1 MKSVSYYSKKIAL
14 AFLVVSMSLSLAV
27 GAASADTAQ
36 PDTLPWMNTS
46 LTPEVRSDLLIDA
59 MSLDQKI
66 QQIAMKPV
74 ANTNIPGC
82 GFSSQGRHVEGIP
95 ELAIPTL
102 RMTNGPFGGGDCAVA
117 PTSTGL
123 TSALTVASSFDPAVS
138 WAWGDIIGEETRAS
152 AHNVLL
158 TPGINLGRVANA
170 GRNFEYFGE
179 DPYLAGVMAVA
190 QVNAVQAHGV
200 QSVAKHFAANEQET
214 SRQTMDTIVDDRT
227 MHELYLL
234 PFEMTIQEANLAS
247 VMCSYPHLNGVYACE
262 SSELLNDWLRDDLG
276 FKGYVMSDRGATHST
291 APAIKAGLDL
301 EFASP
306 RWFTPELINAALDT
320 GVLTVADIDKQ
331 LDRRFT
337 VMFELGQFD
346 DPINSLSPI
355 DFETNGRRIQEIGE
369 QGSVLLKNDHSTL
382 PLKAASL
389 KSVALIG
396 TPTFAGAAKFNSQG
410 PSNAIVV
417 TAPYTVTPEQGLNN
431 ALQALGSDATVTY
444 NNASNIAEAAALA
457 AQSDVA
463 VVMVGDISREGV
475 DRSSLALPVTDGV
488 NQDALVAAVA
498 AANPNTVVV
507 LKNGGPV
514 LLPWLDKVPAVL
526 EAWYPGQEDG
536 NIVAN
541 LLLGI
546 VNPSGKLPISFP
558 TQEREAATAT
568 PAQWPG
574 IDPDGAGPLPLTA
587 TYSEGLEMGYRWYDA
602 QGIDPVFAFGYG
614 LSYTNFEISKLAIS
628 QTISDGIKPFDVSF
642 SVKNTGNVAGAEVPQ
657 VYLGL
662 PESANQPPKRLV
674 GFKKVML
681 APGEEKQVTVTIDP
695 SASNHPIS
703 VWDADADKWTTPE
716 GKYDVY
722 VGNASNNITMTGAI
736 TVTDASAPTLSAT
749 LTGAAAVPAGK
760 AFTLNFGL
768 QNVTQNVFA
777 QEVTLN
783 FDPTQVEFMDAKSLK
798 TGLQVV
804 SKEVKAPGKVRII
817 LASLGAGNEIKTDGD
832 LLSVELK
839 AKANPQTVSAN
850 VTLTNI
856 VLADGNGV
864 ETPIANVSQSV
875 AIGYTKG
882 DLNGDGKISI
892 GDLGIVAAAYGKTD
906 QSADWAEFK
915 LADVNNDNKIDI
927 FDLSTVAQLIN

>member
-1 MKSVSYYSKKIAL
+1 MASIFHSKKLTL
-14 AFLVVSMSLSLAV
+14 ASLILSLTFTFA
-27 GAASADTAQ
+27 GSAFADTATTS
-36 PDTLPWMNTS
+36 PSMPWMNTS
-46 LTPEVRSDLLIDA
+46 LTPEVRSGLLIGA
-59 MSLDQKI
+59 MTLDQKI

-74 ANTNIPGC
+74 ANTNLPGC
-82 GFSSQGRHVEGIP
+82 GFSAQGRHVEGIP
-95 ELAIPTL
+95 DLAIPTL

-138 WAWGDIIGEETRAS
+138 SAWGDIIGEETRAS
-152 AHNVLL
+152 GHNVLL
-158 TPGINLGRVANA
+158 TPGINLGRVPNA

-190 QVNAVQAHGV
+190 QVNAVQARGV

-262 SSELLNDWLRDDLG
+262 SSELLTDWLREDLG

-306 RWFTPELINAALDT
+306 LWFTPKLIHEALDT
-320 GVLTVADIDKQ
+320 GALTVADINKQ
-331 LDRRFT
+331 LDRRYT
-337 VMFELGQFD
+337 VMFKLGQFD
-346 DPINSLSPI
+346 DPINSLRPI
-355 DFETNGRRIQEIGE
+355 DFAANGRRIQDIGE

-396 TPTFAGAAKFNSQG
+396 TPTFAGSAKFNSQG
-410 PSNAIVV
+410 PSNVIVV
-417 TAPYTVTPEQGLNN
+417 TSPYTVTPEQGLNN
-431 ALQALGSDATVTY
+431 ALHALGSNASVTY
-444 NNASNIAEAAALA
+444 NNASNIANAAALA
-457 AQSDVA
+457 ANSDVA

-488 NQDALVAAVA
+488 DQDALVAAVV

-546 VNPSGKLPISFP
+546 DNPSGKLPITFP
-558 TQEREAATAT
+558 SKEREAANAT

-602 QGIDPVFAFGYG
+602 ENIKPLFAFGHG
-614 LSYTNFEISKLAIS
+614 LSYTNFKISKLSIS
-628 QTISDGIKPFDVSF
+628 QKSNDGTKPFQVSVF
-642 SVKNTGNVAGAEVPQ
+642 VKNTGTVAGAEVPQ

-674 GFKKVML
+674 GFKKVWL
-681 APGEEKQVTVTIDP
+681 APGEEKQVTITIDP
-695 SASNHPIS
+695 AASNHPLSI
-703 VWDADADKWTTPE
+703 WDTDADAWKTVP
-716 GKYDVY
+716 GIYKVL
-722 VGNASNNITMTGAI
+722 VGNSSNNITLTDSI
-736 TVTDASAPTLSAT
+736 TVGTTAT
-749 LTGAAAVPAGK
+749 LTGKISATAGETFSLK
-760 AFTLNFGL
+760 YGL
-768 QNVTQNVFA
+768 KNVTSSVYSAVYA
-777 QEVTLN
+777 QDLTLQ
-783 FDPTQVEFMDAKSLK
+783 FDPTEYEFVGAQPLK
-798 TGLQVV
+798 PGLSVIKQ
-804 SKEVKAPGKVRII
+804 EQTEPGIVRIM
-817 LASLGAGNEIKTDGD
+817 LASLGAANAIKSDAD
-832 LLSVELK
+832 LLSIQLK
-839 AKANPQTVSAN
+839 VK
-850 VTLTNI
+850 TNI
-856 VLADGNGV
+856 VTAN
-864 ETPIANVSQSV
+864 PISLTSILVSNALGGTTQLANVSQIYNKADFNV
-875 AIGYTKG
+875 
-882 DLNGDGKISI
+882 NGVMDI
-892 GDLGIVAAAYGKTD
+892 GDLGIIAAAYGKKSSD
-906 QSADWAEFK
+906 ADWAK
-915 LADVNNDNKIDI
+915 YQLMDLNNDGKIDI
-927 FDLSTVAQLIN
+927 VDLATVAQQI

>member
-1 MKSVSYYSKKIAL
+1 
-14 AFLVVSMSLSLAV
+14 MSLSLAV

>member
-1 MKSVSYYSKKIAL
+1 
-14 AFLVVSMSLSLAV
+14 MSLSFAV
-27 GAASADTAQ
+27 GAVSADTIQLA
-36 PDTLPWMNTS
+36 DSSDLPWMDKS
-46 LTPEVRSDLLIDA
+46 LAPEARSKLLIDA

-138 WAWGDIIGEETRAS
+138 SAWGDIIGEETRAS
-152 AHNVLL
+152 GHNVLL
-158 TPGINLGRVANA
+158 TPGINLGRVPNA

-262 SSELLNDWLRDDLG
+262 SSELLTDWLREDLG

-306 RWFTPELINAALDT
+306 RWFTPELIHQALDT
-320 GVLTVADIDKQ
+320 GELTVADINKQ
-331 LDRRFT
+331 LDRRYT
-337 VMFELGQFD
+337 VMIELGQFD

-355 DFETNGRRIQEIGE
+355 DFAANGRRIQDIGE

-396 TPTFAGAAKFNSQG
+396 TPTFAGSAKFNSQG
-410 PSNAIVV
+410 PSNEIVV
-417 TAPYTVTPEQGLNN
+417 TSPYTVTPEQGLNN
-431 ALQALGSDATVTY
+431 ALHALGSDASVTY

-457 AQSDVA
+457 AKSDVA

-475 DRSSLALPVTDGV
+475 DRTSLALPVTDGV

-602 QGIDPVFAFGYG
+602 QGIDPLFAFGYG
-614 LSYTNFEISKLAIS
+614 LSYTNFEISKLAVS
-628 QTISDGIKPFDVSF
+628 QKTSDGSKPFQVSF
-642 SVKNTGNVAGAEVPQ
+642 VVKNTGDVAGAEVPQ

-662 PESANQPPKRLV
+662 PKTANQPPKRLV
-674 GFKKVML
+674 GFKKVWL
-681 APGEEKQVTVTIDP
+681 APGEEKQISITIDP
-695 SASNHPIS
+695 AASNHPMS
-703 VWDADADKWTTPE
+703 TWDADANHWTTHE
-716 GKYDVY
+716 GTYAVY
-722 VGNASNNITMTGAI
+722 VGNSSNQITLTDSI
-736 TVTDASAPTLSAT
+736 TVKGSSTAEVSAS
-749 LTGAAAVPAGK
+749 LTGDSSVMAGK
-760 AFTLNFGL
+760 AFDLNFGL
-768 QNVTQNVFA
+768 NNVTQNVYA
-777 QEVTLN
+777 EELTLN
-783 FDPTQVEFMDAKSLK
+783 FDPAKLDFVDATSLK
-798 TGLQVV
+798 TGLQVI

-817 LASLGAGNEIKTDGD
+817 LASLGEGNAIHSDGD
-832 LLSVELK
+832 LLSLKLK
-839 AKANPQTVSAN
+839 AKSNTQTASTDVK
-850 VTLTNI
+850 LTNI
-856 VLADGNGV
+856 ILADGNGV
-864 ETPIANVSQSV
+864 ETPLASATHSIS
-875 AIGYTKG
+875 IGYIKG
-882 DLNGDGKISI
+882 DLNGDGKVSI
-892 GDLGIVAAAYGKTD
+892 GDLGIVAAAFGKTD
-906 QSADWAEFK
+906 KSPDWDKYKA
-915 LADVNNDNKIDI
+915 ADVNGDGIIDI
-927 FDLSTVAQLIN
+927 KDLSTVAQLIE

>member
-1 MKSVSYYSKKIAL
+1 MGIISNHLKKLTLVSLI
-14 AFLVVSMSLSLAV
+14 LSSTFTFTG
-27 GAASADTAQ
+27 GAGAEELSAPAITVQTSDSS
-36 PDTLPWMNTS
+36 TLPWMNAS
-46 LTPEVRSDLLIDA
+46 LTPEVRSGLLIDA

-74 ANTNIPGC
+74 ENTSLPGC
-82 GFSSQGRHVEGIP
+82 GFSAQGRHVEGIP

-138 WAWGDIIGEETRAS
+138 SAWGDIIGEETRAS
-152 AHNVLL
+152 GHNVLL
-158 TPGINLGRVANA
+158 TPGINLGRVPNA

-214 SRQTMDTIVDDRT
+214 SRSTMDTIVDDRT

-262 SSELLNDWLRDDLG
+262 SSELLTDWLREDLG

-306 RWFTPELINAALDT
+306 LWFTPKLIHEALDT
-320 GVLTVADIDKQ
+320 GALTVADIDRQ

-337 VMFELGQFD
+337 VMFKLGQFD

-355 DFETNGRRIQEIGE
+355 DFATNGRRIQDIGE
-369 QGSVLLKNDHSTL
+369 QGSVLLKNDHRAL

-396 TPTFAGAAKFNSQG
+396 TPTFAGSAKFNSQG
-410 PSNAIVV
+410 PSNVIVV
-417 TAPYTVTPEQGLNN
+417 TSPYTVTPEQGLNN
-431 ALQALGSDATVTY
+431 ALHALGSDASVTY

-457 AQSDVA
+457 AKSDVA

-488 NQDALVAAVA
+488 DQDALVAAVV

-546 VNPSGKLPISFP
+546 INPSGKLPITFP
-558 TQEREAATAT
+558 TKEREAATAT

-602 QGIDPVFAFGYG
+602 HGIDPLFAFGHG
-614 LSYTNFEISKLAIS
+614 LSYTDFKISNLDVTQRI
-628 QTISDGIKPFDVSF
+628 TDGTSPIQVSF
-642 SVKNTGNVAGAEVPQ
+642 LVKNTGDVAGAEVPQ

-662 PESANQPPKRLV
+662 PENAKQPPKRLV
-674 GFKKVML
+674 GFKKIWL
-681 APGEEKQVTVTIDP
+681 APGEEKQVTVTINP
-695 SASNHPIS
+695 AATNHPLSI
-703 VWDADADKWTTPE
+703 WNADTDAWTTLN
-716 GKYDVY
+716 GQYKVY
-722 VGNASNNITMTGAI
+722 VGNSSDNIALNDFFTVNDAIAI
-736 TVTDASAPTLSAT
+736 TT
-749 LTGAAAVPAGK
+749 LTGNGSVTPGESFSLNYGLKHLMKAVEQG
-760 AFTLNFGL
+760 
-768 QNVTQNVFA
+768 VYA
-777 QEVTLN
+777 QDLTIS
-783 FDPTQVEFMDAKSLK
+783 FDPNDIEYIDAQPSDPTAVSIVDKK
-798 TGLQVV
+798 VTGPG
-804 SKEVKAPGKVRII
+804 EVRLI
-817 LASLGAGNEIKTDGD
+817 LASLGSSKAIKTDGD
-832 LLSVELK
+832 ILKLQLK
-839 AKANPQTVSAN
+839 AKSVAASSSTNVSIASA
-850 VTLTNI
+850 
-856 VLADGNGV
+856 VLADGAGKEFQTEGSSHYIQIHIVNKSSLNML
-864 ETPIANVSQSV
+864 IAN
-875 AIGYTKG
+875 A
-882 DLNGDGKISI
+882 
-892 GDLGIVAAAYGKTD
+892 
-906 QSADWAEFK
+906 
-915 LADVNNDNKIDI
+915 
-927 FDLSTVAQLIN
+927 